1 VDPPDA
7 LLAVEPAPVAPLVPV
22 ALPVEPVLLP
32 VAPPAVEPDDD
43 TFVRMKPPP
52 RWDPVLDELAVLPV
66 LELPPAEL
74 PPAPLPA

>member
-1 VDPPDA
+1 MVAADA
-7 LLAVEPAPVAPLVPV
+7 LLEPAPVAPVVPV

-32 VAPPAVEPDDD
+32 VAPPAVEPVDEA
-43 TFVRMKPPP
+43 FVRMKLPL
-52 RWDPVLDELAVLPV
+52 WDPVLDELAVLPV